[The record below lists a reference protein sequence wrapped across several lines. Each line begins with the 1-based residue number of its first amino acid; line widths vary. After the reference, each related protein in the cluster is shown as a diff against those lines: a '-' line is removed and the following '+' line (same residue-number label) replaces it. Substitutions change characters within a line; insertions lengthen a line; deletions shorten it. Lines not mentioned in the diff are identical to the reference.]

1 MSDYTFILAFPPALI
16 LGFLVSLGI
25 ALQIIKRFADE
36 HMTEKRELQL
46 RVWDLE
52 ASLRNIRWE
61 AIAALKE
68 TGDD

>member
-36 HMTEKRELQL
+36 HMTEKRELQI
-46 RVWDLE
+46 RVWELE
-52 ASLRNIRWE
+52 ASMRNIRWE
-61 AIAALKE
+61 AAAAIRE
-68 TGDD
+68 TGDE